1 MTVAREPAA
10 GTGAG
15 PEVDGEADLVAAQDF
30 DLDLGLD
37 VVEDD
42 GPQTA
47 PESAPEPAWC
57 RLSFALV
64 EVNLP
69 DTNPVV
75 VLQEADLP
83 YRQLRITI
91 GQNEGVA
98 IAYAWRGIATPKP
111 LTHELFADMMRSFGL
126 TLEVVRITEVR
137 GASYSAELVINGR
150 PGQRVLPCRPSD
162 AIALALRQPIAVPIV
177 CEASVM
183 EQAATPPQ

>member
-15 PEVDGEADLVAAQDF
+15 PEVDDDADFVAGQ
-30 DLDLGLD
+30 DLDLDL
-37 VVEDD
+37 VEDD
-42 GPQTA
+42 GPET
-47 PESAPEPAWC
+47 APEPAWC

-83 YRQLRITI
+83 YRQLRIAI

-137 GASYSAELVINGR
+137 GASYSAELVVNGR